1 MRILSFFKNARKRP
15 TNVTNADC
23 AANSCD
29 LLHLQMHSFNAF
41 VHRIIRV
48 IREIR
53 VRIIH
58 HPSSIIHHPSY
69 IFHLT
74 SSLVALFL
82 LSCTSTPQA
91 DLLTLSIDNYK
102 PVDEFVDAYEAIS
115 SQPGLQSG
123 RDYDLEK
130 TVRVLNAL
138 ELAQVRSE
146 SFDEFLDYMARQDY
160 TGVAPDVL
168 EAKRKLFP
176 VLEYTYKLREQDEQL
191 SDAWMLMR
199 GAARGGET
207 LVRNTSAS
215 TLLRAALGDMF
226 AVLGIVNGE
235 DAERSTNEAFAQYEA
250 DKKLKSQL
258 RDDLQKLRVS
268 YRQYL
273 EDYTPIY
280 KKYMQEYDALC
291 IEKDKAY
298 LDLYAGRTDEALSHT
313 QSILQKYPDN
323 PEAMLLH
330 AMALIIQSKGFKVQG
345 SKVQGDGVLRD
356 SVVPD
361 SVIPGVERASA
372 LLARYAA
379 RHPSRT
385 APALV
390 LEGLLLQKMGDEEGA
405 MSRFH
410 QASVEYPRQAAQ
422 LTDMLDSYNRR
433 NYLTRT
439 PEGQYLRR
447 LYASTMEGY
456 GLFSPNLLK
465 AKYYADQGKME
476 QSREEIYNHF
486 FRRGNQGIY
495 DELLSDMQFCEEHLY
510 GAFKGLLLE
519 SSYVDVSIEPESE
532 WLFWDSDDV
541 MRVTINNRSDL
552 DLENVR
558 VFLCI
563 HYTDMYKDEYD
574 VIKVP
579 HTANIIA
586 KHTTADLDTVV
597 LRYPGKTYK
606 DITRIRA
613 IAMTDDRICWVDDVN
628 DKQSH
633 ALSFLRGGQRDAS
646 ALQAQAREEYLR
658 TYSLEPQK
666 LRRTLQE
673 GITILPPEEDPSAD
687 RSWWDTFLSWFS
699 SPDNDLKLE
708 LPRVLAMTDP
718 VFSLHPLDS
727 DAAITPE
734 DNYLS
739 GTVIRLRFPYVP
751 AYGDHLP
758 LYIYTES
765 ATFLA
770 DILYRGKDSQV
781 LSVTIL

>member
-1 MRILSFFKNARKRP
+1 MKL
-15 TNVTNADC
+15 
-23 AANSCD
+23 
-29 LLHLQMHSFNAF
+29 
-41 VHRIIRV
+41 
-48 IREIR
+48 
-53 VRIIH
+53 
-58 HPSSIIHHPSY
+58 
-69 IFHLT
+69 
-74 SSLVALFL
+74 SSLFLLASSLL
-82 LSCTSTPQA
+82 LSCTSTPQV
-91 DLLTLSIDNYK
+91 DLLSLSIDDYK

-115 SQPGLQSG
+115 SQPNLQSG

-130 TVRVLNAL
+130 TVRILNAL

-191 SDAWMLMR
+191 SDAWLLMR

-235 DAERSTNEAFAQYEA
+235 DAERSTNEAFAQYEK

-258 RDDLQKLRVS
+258 REDLQKLRAS

-313 QSILQKYPDN
+313 QNILQKYPDN
-323 PEAMLLH
+323 PEAMLLQS
-330 AMALIIQSKGFKVQG
+330 MALIIQSKGFKFQG
-345 SKVQGDGVLRD
+345 SSFKVRD
-356 SVVPD
+356 SVVSGPVISD
-361 SVIPGVERASA
+361 SLTVPSASPEGPSTTPAASPAGSPSPTPAVSPAGIAQA
-372 LLARYAA
+372 LLSRYSSLY
-379 RHPSRT
+379 PSRT

-390 LEGLLLQKMGDEEGA
+390 LEGLLYQQLGNEQAA

-465 AKYYADQGKME
+465 AKYYADQGKLD

-495 DELLSDMQFCEEHLY
+495 DELLSDMQFCEENLY

-519 SSYVDVSIEPESE
+519 SSYLDVSIEPESE

-541 MRVTINNRSDL
+541 MRVKLNNRSDL

-586 KHTTADLDTVV
+586 KHSTADLDTVT

-628 DKQSH
+628 YKQSH

-646 ALQAQAREEYLR
+646 ALQAQARQEYLR
-658 TYSLEPQK
+658 NYSLEPQK
-666 LRRTLQE
+666 LQRTLKE
-673 GITILPPEEDPSAD
+673 GITILPPEEDPTAD
-687 RSWWDTFLSWFS
+687 LSWWDTFLSWFS

-727 DAAITPE
+727 DDAITPSE
-734 DNYLS
+734 NYLS
-739 GTVIRLRFPYVP
+739 GTTIHLHFPYVP
-751 AYGDHLP
+751 SYGEHLP

-765 ATFLA
+765 ATFQVDL
-770 DILYRGKDSQV
+770 LYKGKDSQV
-781 LSVTIL
+781 LSVSIL

>member
-1 MRILSFFKNARKRP
+1 M
-15 TNVTNADC
+15 
-23 AANSCD
+23 
-29 LLHLQMHSFNAF
+29 
-41 VHRIIRV
+41 
-48 IREIR
+48 
-53 VRIIH
+53 
-58 HPSSIIHHPSY
+58 SSALR
-69 IFHLT
+69 HLT

-82 LSCTSTPQA
+82 LTSSLILLSCSSETQV
-91 DLLTLSIDNYK
+91 DLLSLSLDNYK

-115 SQPGLQSG
+115 SQTGLQSG

-191 SDAWMLMR
+191 SDAWLLMR

-235 DAERSTNEAFAQYEA
+235 DAERSTNEAFAQYEK

-258 RDDLQKLRVS
+258 RDDLQKLRAS

-345 SKVQGDGVLRD
+345 SKVQGDGFKFQVSGSNLPDSVNPDSSLFPLPSDISPQPSALFRD
-356 SVVPD
+356 SVVPGEGEPLTINHEPLT
-361 SVIPGVERASA
+361 VASA

-390 LEGLLLQKMGDEEGA
+390 LEGLLQQQLGNEQAA

-628 DKQSH
+628 YKQSH
-633 ALSFLRGGQRDAS
+633 ALSFLRGGRTDVSQ
-646 ALQAQAREEYLR
+646 QQKQAREEYLR
-658 TYSLEPQK
+658 NYSLEPQK
-666 LRRTLQE
+666 LQRTLRE
-673 GITILPPEEDPSAD
+673 GITVLPPEEDPTVEK
-687 RSWWDTFLSWFS
+687 SWWDSFLGWFS

-718 VFSLHPLDS
+718 VFSLYPLDS
-727 DAAITPE
+727 EEAITPE

-739 GTVIRLRFPYVP
+739 GTSIHLHFPYVP

-765 ATFLA
+765 ATFQV

-781 LSVTIL
+781 VSVTIL

>member
-1 MRILSFFKNARKRP
+1 MKL
-15 TNVTNADC
+15 
-23 AANSCD
+23 
-29 LLHLQMHSFNAF
+29 
-41 VHRIIRV
+41 
-48 IREIR
+48 
-53 VRIIH
+53 
-58 HPSSIIHHPSY
+58 
-69 IFHLT
+69 
-74 SSLVALFL
+74 SSLFLLASSLL
-82 LSCTSTPQA
+82 LSCTSTPQV
-91 DLLTLSIDNYK
+91 DLLSLSIDNYK

-115 SQPGLQSG
+115 SQPNLQSG

-130 TVRVLNAL
+130 TVRILNAL

-191 SDAWMLMR
+191 SDAWLLMR

-235 DAERSTNEAFAQYEA
+235 DAERSTNEAFAQYEK

-258 RDDLQKLRVS
+258 REDLQKLRAS

-313 QSILQKYPDN
+313 QNILQKYPDN
-323 PEAMLLH
+323 PEAMLLQS
-330 AMALIIQSKGFKVQG
+330 MALIIQSKGFKFQG
-345 SKVQGDGVLRD
+345 SSFKVRD
-356 SVVPD
+356 SVVSGPVISD
-361 SVIPGVERASA
+361 SLTIPAVSPAGSPSPTPAVSPAGIAQA
-372 LLARYAA
+372 LLSRYSSLY
-379 RHPSRT
+379 PSRT

-390 LEGLLLQKMGDEEGA
+390 LEGLLYQQLGNEQAA
-405 MSRFH
+405 MSRFY

-465 AKYYADQGKME
+465 AKYYADQGKLD

-495 DELLSDMQFCEEHLY
+495 DELLSDMQFCEENLY

-519 SSYVDVSIEPESE
+519 SSYLDVSIEPESE

-541 MRVTINNRSDL
+541 MRVKLNNRSDL

-586 KHTTADLDTVV
+586 KHSTADLDTVT

-628 DKQSH
+628 YKQSH

-646 ALQAQAREEYLR
+646 ALQAQARQEYLR
-658 TYSLEPQK
+658 NYSLEPQK
-666 LRRTLQE
+666 LQRTLKE
-673 GITILPPEEDPSAD
+673 GITILPPEEDPTAD
-687 RSWWDTFLSWFS
+687 LSWWDTFLSWFS

-727 DAAITPE
+727 DDAITPTE
-734 DNYLS
+734 NYLS
-739 GTVIRLRFPYVP
+739 GTTIHLHFPYVP
-751 AYGDHLP
+751 SYGEHLP

-765 ATFLA
+765 ATFQV
-770 DILYRGKDSQV
+770 DILYKGQDSQV
-781 LSVTIL
+781 LSVSIL

>member
-1 MRILSFFKNARKRP
+1 MKL
-15 TNVTNADC
+15 
-23 AANSCD
+23 
-29 LLHLQMHSFNAF
+29 
-41 VHRIIRV
+41 
-48 IREIR
+48 
-53 VRIIH
+53 
-58 HPSSIIHHPSY
+58 
-69 IFHLT
+69 
-74 SSLVALFL
+74 SSLFLLASSLL
-82 LSCTSTPQA
+82 LSCTSTPQV
-91 DLLTLSIDNYK
+91 DLLSLSIDDYK

-115 SQPGLQSG
+115 SQPNLQSG

-130 TVRVLNAL
+130 TVRILNAL

-191 SDAWMLMR
+191 SDAWLLMR

-235 DAERSTNEAFAQYEA
+235 DAERSTNEAFAQYEK

-258 RDDLQKLRVS
+258 REDLQKLRAS

-313 QSILQKYPDN
+313 QNILQKYPDN
-323 PEAMLLH
+323 PEAMLLQS
-330 AMALIIQSKGFKVQG
+330 MALIIQSKGFKFQG
-345 SKVQGDGVLRD
+345 SSFKVRD
-356 SVVPD
+356 SVVSGPVISD
-361 SVIPGVERASA
+361 SLTVPSASPEGPSTTPAASPAGSPSPTPAVSPAGIAQA
-372 LLARYAA
+372 LLSRYSSLY
-379 RHPSRT
+379 PSRT

-390 LEGLLLQKMGDEEGA
+390 LEGLLYQQLGNEQAA

-465 AKYYADQGKME
+465 AKYYADQGKLD

-495 DELLSDMQFCEEHLY
+495 DELLSDMQFCEENLY

-519 SSYVDVSIEPESE
+519 SSYLDVSIEPESE

-541 MRVTINNRSDL
+541 MRVKLNNRSDL

-586 KHTTADLDTVV
+586 KHSTADLDTVT

-628 DKQSH
+628 YKQSH

-646 ALQAQAREEYLR
+646 ALQAQARQEYLR
-658 TYSLEPQK
+658 NYSLEPQK
-666 LRRTLQE
+666 LQRTLKE
-673 GITILPPEEDPSAD
+673 GITILPPEEDPTAD
-687 RSWWDTFLSWFS
+687 LSWWDTFLSWFS

-727 DAAITPE
+727 DDAITPTE
-734 DNYLS
+734 NYLS
-739 GTVIRLRFPYVP
+739 GTTIHLHFPYVP
-751 AYGDHLP
+751 SYGEHLP

-765 ATFLA
+765 ATFQVDL
-770 DILYRGKDSQV
+770 LYKGQDSQV
-781 LSVTIL
+781 LSVSIL

>member
-1 MRILSFFKNARKRP
+1 MKLSSFF
-15 TNVTNADC
+15 
-23 AANSCD
+23 
-29 LLHLQMHSFNAF
+29 L
-41 VHRIIRV
+41 
-48 IREIR
+48 
-53 VRIIH
+53 
-58 HPSSIIHHPSY
+58 
-69 IFHLT
+69 LT
-74 SSLVALFL
+74 SSLIL
-82 LSCTSTPQA
+82 LSCSSETQV
-91 DLLTLSIDNYK
+91 DLLSLSLENYK
-102 PVDEFVDAYEAIS
+102 PVEAFVPAYEAIS
-115 SQPGLQSG
+115 KQEGLQQG

-258 RDDLQKLRVS
+258 RDDLQKLRAS

-313 QSILQKYPDN
+313 SSILQKYPDN

-330 AMALIIQSKGFKVQG
+330 AMALIISAKGEAQISNLKPQISKEEN
-345 SKVQGDGVLRD
+345 D
-356 SVVPD
+356 SSLFPLPSD
-361 SVIPGVERASA
+361 ISPQPSNLKSPTSNLKSPTSNLKSPTSNLKSQTSNLQPQISNASA
-372 LLARYAA
+372 LLARYAT
-379 RHPSRT
+379 RYPSRT

-465 AKYYADQGKME
+465 AKYYADQGKMD

-586 KHTTADLDTVV
+586 KHTTADLDTVT

-628 DKQSH
+628 YKQSH
-633 ALSFLRGGQRDAS
+633 ALSFLRSGQRDAS

-673 GITILPPEEDPSAD
+673 GITILPPEEDPTAD

-699 SPDNDLKLE
+699 SPDNDLKVE

-727 DAAITPE
+727 DEAIMPE

-770 DILYRGKDSQV
+770 DILYRGKNSQV

>member
-1 MRILSFFKNARKRP
+1 MRFLPF
-15 TNVTNADC
+15 
-23 AANSCD
+23 
-29 LLHLQMHSFNAF
+29 LLL
-41 VHRIIRV
+41 
-48 IREIR
+48 
-53 VRIIH
+53 
-58 HPSSIIHHPSY
+58 
-69 IFHLT
+69 
-74 SSLVALFL
+74 LF

-102 PVDEFVDAYEAIS
+102 PVEAFVPAYEAIS
-115 SQPGLQSG
+115 KQEGLQQG

-176 VLEYTYKLREQDEQL
+176 VLEYTYRLREQDEQL

-298 LDLYAGRTDEALSHT
+298 LDLYAGRSDEALSHT
-313 QSILQKYPDN
+313 SSILQKYPDN

-345 SKVQGDGVLRD
+345 SKVLCRAKRQSRAQGDGVLRD

-372 LLARYAA
+372 LLARYAT

-390 LEGLLLQKMGDEEGA
+390 LEGLLQQQLGNEQAA

-586 KHTTADLDTVV
+586 KHTTADLDTVT

-628 DKQSH
+628 YKQSH

-673 GITILPPEEDPSAD
+673 GITILPPEEDPTAD

-699 SPDNDLKLE
+699 SPDNDLKVE

-727 DAAITPE
+727 DEAITPE

-765 ATFLA
+765 ATFLT

-781 LSVTIL
+781 VSVTIL

>member
-1 MRILSFFKNARKRP
+1 MKLSSFF
-15 TNVTNADC
+15 
-23 AANSCD
+23 
-29 LLHLQMHSFNAF
+29 L
-41 VHRIIRV
+41 
-48 IREIR
+48 
-53 VRIIH
+53 
-58 HPSSIIHHPSY
+58 
-69 IFHLT
+69 LT
-74 SSLVALFL
+74 SSLIL

-91 DLLTLSIDNYK
+91 DLLSLSLDNYK

-191 SDAWMLMR
+191 SDAWLLMR

-235 DAERSTNEAFAQYEA
+235 DAERSTNEAFAQYEK

-258 RDDLQKLRVS
+258 RDDLQKLRAS

-313 QSILQKYPDN
+313 SSILQKYPDN

-330 AMALIIQSKGFKVQG
+330 AMALIIQSKGFKFQVSG
-345 SKVQGDGVLRD
+345 SNLPD
-356 SVVPD
+356 SVNPDSSLFPLPSDISHQPSDIFPD
-361 SVIPGVERASA
+361 SVIPTPVIPDSA
-372 LLARYAA
+372 LSPQPSDISHLPSALIHQTSAILSRYSSLY
-379 RHPSRT
+379 PSRT

-390 LEGLLLQKMGDEEGA
+390 LEGLLLQQLGNEEGA

-586 KHTTADLDTVV
+586 KHTTADLDTVT

-628 DKQSH
+628 YKQSH

-673 GITILPPEEDPSAD
+673 GITILPPEEDPTAD

-699 SPDNDLKLE
+699 SPDNDLQLE

-781 LSVTIL
+781 LSVTILSDGKAPV

>member
-1 MRILSFFKNARKRP
+1 MKLSSFF
-15 TNVTNADC
+15 
-23 AANSCD
+23 
-29 LLHLQMHSFNAF
+29 L
-41 VHRIIRV
+41 
-48 IREIR
+48 
-53 VRIIH
+53 
-58 HPSSIIHHPSY
+58 
-69 IFHLT
+69 LT
-74 SSLVALFL
+74 SSLIL
-82 LSCTSTPQA
+82 LSCSSETQV
-91 DLLTLSIDNYK
+91 DLLSLSLENYK
-102 PVDEFVDAYEAIS
+102 PVEAFVPAYEAIS
-115 SQPGLQSG
+115 KQEGLQQG

-258 RDDLQKLRVS
+258 RDDLQKLRAS

-313 QSILQKYPDN
+313 SSILQKYPDN

-330 AMALIIQSKGFKVQG
+330 AMALIISAKGEAQISNLKPQISKEEN
-345 SKVQGDGVLRD
+345 D
-356 SVVPD
+356 SSLFPLPSD
-361 SVIPGVERASA
+361 ISPQPSNLKSPTSNLKSPTSNLKSPTSNLKSQTSNLQPQISNASA
-372 LLARYAA
+372 LLARYAT
-379 RHPSRT
+379 RYPSRT

-586 KHTTADLDTVV
+586 KHTTADLDTVT

-628 DKQSH
+628 YKQSH
-633 ALSFLRGGQRDAS
+633 ALSFLRSGQRDAS

-673 GITILPPEEDPSAD
+673 GITILPPEEDPTAD

-699 SPDNDLKLE
+699 SPDNDLKVE

-727 DAAITPE
+727 DEAIMPE

-770 DILYRGKDSQV
+770 DILYRGKNSQV

>member
-1 MRILSFFKNARKRP
+1 MKLSSFF
-15 TNVTNADC
+15 
-23 AANSCD
+23 
-29 LLHLQMHSFNAF
+29 L
-41 VHRIIRV
+41 
-48 IREIR
+48 
-53 VRIIH
+53 
-58 HPSSIIHHPSY
+58 
-69 IFHLT
+69 LT
-74 SSLVALFL
+74 SSLIL

-115 SQPGLQSG
+115 SQPDLQSG

-176 VLEYTYKLREQDEQL
+176 VLEYTYRLREQDEQL

-235 DAERSTNEAFAQYEA
+235 DAERSTNEAFAQYEK

-258 RDDLQKLRVS
+258 REDLEKLRVS

-298 LDLYAGRTDEALSHT
+298 LDLYAGRTEEALSHT

-323 PEAMLLH
+323 PETMLLH
-330 AMALIIQSKGFKVQG
+330 AMALIIQSKGFKVLCGAKRQSRAQG
-345 SKVQGDGVLRD
+345 SKVQGDGFKFFAEQSGRAERQVSGSNL
-356 SVVPD
+356 PD
-361 SVIPGVERASA
+361 SVNPDSSLLHLPSDISPQPSSLFPLPSDIEHQTSA
-372 LLARYAA
+372 ILSRYSSLY
-379 RHPSRT
+379 PSRT

-390 LEGLLLQKMGDEEGA
+390 LEGLLQQQLGNEEAA
-405 MSRFH
+405 MSCFH

-519 SSYVDVSIEPESE
+519 SSYIDVSIEPESE

-541 MRVTINNRSDL
+541 MRVRINNRSDL

-586 KHTTADLDTVV
+586 KHTTADLDTVT

-628 DKQSH
+628 YKQSH

-658 TYSLEPQK
+658 NYSLEPQK
-666 LRRTLQE
+666 LRRTLKE
-673 GITILPPEEDPSAD
+673 GITILPPEEDPTAD

-727 DAAITPE
+727 DDAIMPE
-734 DNYLS
+734 ENYLS
-739 GTVIRLRFPYVP
+739 GTTIHLRFPCVP

-765 ATFLA
+765 ATFQV

>member
-1 MRILSFFKNARKRP
+1 MKLSSFF
-15 TNVTNADC
+15 
-23 AANSCD
+23 
-29 LLHLQMHSFNAF
+29 L
-41 VHRIIRV
+41 
-48 IREIR
+48 
-53 VRIIH
+53 
-58 HPSSIIHHPSY
+58 
-69 IFHLT
+69 LT
-74 SSLVALFL
+74 SSLIL

-115 SQPGLQSG
+115 SQPGLQQG

-235 DAERSTNEAFAQYEA
+235 DAERSTNEAFAQYEK

-258 RDDLQKLRVS
+258 RDDLQKLRAS

-313 QSILQKYPDN
+313 SSILQKYPDN

-345 SKVQGDGVLRD
+345 DMVQGSRFKVQGSLQSKAAEPSARFKVPDSVIPTPVIPDSALFPD

-361 SVIPGVERASA
+361 SVIPQQLSIVNYQLSIASQ
-372 LLARYAA
+372 LLARYEA
-379 RHPSRT
+379 RHPNRT

-390 LEGLLLQKMGDEEGA
+390 LEGLLQQQLGNEEAA
-405 MSRFH
+405 MSCFH

-519 SSYVDVSIEPESE
+519 SSYVDVNIEPESE

-628 DKQSH
+628 YKQSH

-673 GITILPPEEDPSAD
+673 GITILPPEEDPTAD

-734 DNYLS
+734 ENYLS
-739 GTVIRLRFPYVP
+739 GTVIRLRFPCVP

-765 ATFLA
+765 ATFQV

-781 LSVTIL
+781 LSVTILSDGKAPV

>member
-1 MRILSFFKNARKRP
+1 MKLSSFF
-15 TNVTNADC
+15 
-23 AANSCD
+23 
-29 LLHLQMHSFNAF
+29 L
-41 VHRIIRV
+41 
-48 IREIR
+48 
-53 VRIIH
+53 
-58 HPSSIIHHPSY
+58 
-69 IFHLT
+69 LT
-74 SSLVALFL
+74 SSLIL
-82 LSCTSTPQA
+82 LSCTSDSQV
-91 DLLTLSIDNYK
+91 DLLSLGIENYK
-102 PVDEFVDAYEAIS
+102 PVEAFVPAYEAIS
-115 SQPGLQSG
+115 KQEGLQQG

-176 VLEYTYKLREQDEQL
+176 VLEYTYRLREQDEQL

-258 RDDLQKLRVS
+258 RDDLQKLRIS

-298 LDLYAGRTDEALSHT
+298 LDLYAGRTEEALSHT

-330 AMALIIQSKGFKVQG
+330 AMALIISAKGEAQISNLKPQISKEEN
-345 SKVQGDGVLRD
+345 D
-356 SVVPD
+356 SSLLHLPSDLEHQPSALSPQTSSLSPQQLSIVNYQL
-361 SVIPGVERASA
+361 SIASQ

-379 RHPSRT
+379 RHPNRT

-390 LEGLLLQKMGDEEGA
+390 LEGLLLQQLGNEQAA

-510 GAFKGLLLE
+510 GSFKGLLLE

-586 KHTTADLDTVV
+586 KHTTADLDTVT
-597 LRYPGKTYK
+597 LRYPGKTYR

-628 DKQSH
+628 YKQSH

-673 GITILPPEEDPSAD
+673 GITILPPEEDPTAD

-765 ATFLA
+765 ATFQV

>member
-1 MRILSFFKNARKRP
+1 M
-15 TNVTNADC
+15 
-23 AANSCD
+23 
-29 LLHLQMHSFNAF
+29 
-41 VHRIIRV
+41 
-48 IREIR
+48 
-53 VRIIH
+53 
-58 HPSSIIHHPSY
+58 PSALR
-69 IFHLT
+69 HLT
-74 SSLVALFL
+74 SALVALFL
-82 LSCTSTPQA
+82 LSCTSDSQV
-91 DLLTLSIDNYK
+91 DLLSLGIENYK
-102 PVDEFVDAYEAIS
+102 PVDEFVPAYEAIS
-115 SQPGLQSG
+115 KQEGLQQG

-176 VLEYTYKLREQDEQL
+176 VLEYTYRLREQDEQL

-235 DAERSTNEAFAQYEA
+235 DAERSTNEAFAQYEK

-258 RDDLQKLRVS
+258 RDDLQKLRAS

-323 PEAMLLH
+323 PETMLLH

-345 SKVQGDGVLRD
+345 SRFK
-356 SVVPD
+356 VPD
-361 SVIPGVERASA
+361 SVIPTPVIPDSALSPQPSALSPQPSALFPDSVVPGERKPLTINHEPLTVASA
-372 LLARYAA
+372 LLARYAT
-379 RHPSRT
+379 RYPSRT

-586 KHTTADLDTVV
+586 KHTTADLDTVT

-628 DKQSH
+628 YKQSH

-673 GITILPPEEDPSAD
+673 GITILPPEEDPTAD
-687 RSWWDTFLSWFS
+687 RSWWDSFLSWFS
-699 SPDNDLKLE
+699 SPDNDLKVE

-751 AYGDHLP
+751 TYGDHLP

-781 LSVTIL
+781 VSVTILSDGKAPV

>member
-1 MRILSFFKNARKRP
+1 MKL
-15 TNVTNADC
+15 
-23 AANSCD
+23 
-29 LLHLQMHSFNAF
+29 
-41 VHRIIRV
+41 
-48 IREIR
+48 
-53 VRIIH
+53 
-58 HPSSIIHHPSY
+58 
-69 IFHLT
+69 
-74 SSLVALFL
+74 SSLFLLASSLL
-82 LSCTSTPQA
+82 LSCTSTPQV
-91 DLLTLSIDNYK
+91 DLLSLSIDDYK

-115 SQPGLQSG
+115 SQPDLQSG

-130 TVRVLNAL
+130 TVRILNAL

-191 SDAWMLMR
+191 SDAWLLMR

-235 DAERSTNEAFAQYEA
+235 DAERSTNEAFAQYEK

-258 RDDLQKLRVS
+258 REDLQKLRAS

-313 QSILQKYPDN
+313 QNILQKYPDN
-323 PEAMLLH
+323 PEAMLLQS
-330 AMALIIQSKGFKVQG
+330 MALIIQSKGFKFQG
-345 SKVQGDGVLRD
+345 SSFKVRD
-356 SVVPD
+356 SVVSGPVISD
-361 SVIPGVERASA
+361 SLTIPAASPEGPSITTPAVSPAGSPSPTPAVSPAGIAQA
-372 LLARYAA
+372 LLSRYSSLY
-379 RHPSRT
+379 PSRT

-390 LEGLLLQKMGDEEGA
+390 LEGLLYQQLGNEQAA

-465 AKYYADQGKME
+465 AKYYADQGKLD

-495 DELLSDMQFCEEHLY
+495 DELLSDMQFCEENLY

-519 SSYVDVSIEPESE
+519 SSYLDVSIEPESE

-541 MRVTINNRSDL
+541 MRVKLNNRSDL

-586 KHTTADLDTVV
+586 KHSTADLDTVT

-628 DKQSH
+628 YKQSH

-646 ALQAQAREEYLR
+646 ALQTQARQEYLR
-658 TYSLEPQK
+658 NYSLEPQK
-666 LRRTLQE
+666 LQRTLKE
-673 GITILPPEEDPSAD
+673 GITILPPEEDPTAD
-687 RSWWDTFLSWFS
+687 LSWWDTFLSWFS

-727 DAAITPE
+727 DDAITPTE
-734 DNYLS
+734 NYLS
-739 GTVIRLRFPYVP
+739 GTTIHLHFPYVP
-751 AYGDHLP
+751 SYGEHLP

-765 ATFLA
+765 ATFQVDL
-770 DILYRGKDSQV
+770 LYKGQDSQV
-781 LSVTIL
+781 LSVSIL